1 MGITFKE
8 NCPYIRNSKVID
20 IYKELLQFGFDVDVY
35 DLHANKEEV
44 LKEYGIVLC
53 DSLGKYHAIILAV
66 SHNEFLSLDLA
77 NLKQEEKSVIFDS
90 KSFLNRELVDGRL

>member
-8 NCPYIRNSKVID
+8 NCPDIRNSKVID
-20 IYKELLQFGFDVDVY
+20 IYKELLQFGFDP
-35 DLHANKEEV
+35 HANKEEV

-77 NLKQEEKSVIFDS
+77 NLKQEEKSVNFDS